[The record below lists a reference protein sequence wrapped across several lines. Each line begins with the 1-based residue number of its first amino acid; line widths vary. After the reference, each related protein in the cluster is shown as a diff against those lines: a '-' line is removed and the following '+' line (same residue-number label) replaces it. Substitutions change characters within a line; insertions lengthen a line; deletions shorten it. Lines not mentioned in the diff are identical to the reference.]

1 MKYPYLTAVL
11 CAALLC
17 GQILSHPVS
26 AAASESAS
34 AGTEEAEVP
43 SESSADCISPAIRV
57 LSARAAM
64 KKNGPVGQTIAF
76 CQDDFTAVLGY
87 TPTEIV
93 LTSLPDPRTGV
104 LKLGGMTLAA
114 GSRLSSTVLS
124 ALCFVPSETDAG
136 SVPVSASFTFTASGS
151 AIETTVPRACM
162 LYLLS
167 APNDAPTASE
177 QLVTT
182 YAEIPVSA
190 SLSAADPEFD
200 DLTYEIVRQ
209 PKKGTVTLNAEDGT
223 FVYTPM
229 SGARGQDVFSW
240 CVTDPWG
247 NQSDVV
253 RTTLS
258 VRRADDALYY
268 ADLDGHPCAAAA
280 MRLTEDGIFS
290 GTSIG
295 DVSFFSPDQSMTR
308 GEFLVCAMRAA
319 GYGEL
324 SPAALPMFANADDI
338 PDYLSGYLA
347 AAHRDGIVQG
357 GVDAMGNTVFDHSG
371 TITRA
376 EAAVLLFRL
385 FEIGTPAAVPVFSE
399 EEEAALPAWSIGAY
413 ASVCSAGI
421 MTQWEPASPVS
432 RALCAGMLSTA
443 MDLHP

>member
-17 GQILSHPVS
+17 GQMLTHPIS
-26 AAASESAS
+26 AADT
-34 AGTEEAEVP
+34 GEAAAPAAE
-43 SESSADCISPAIRV
+43 SADCISPAIRV

-64 KKNGPVGQTIAF
+64 KKNGPAGQTIAF

-93 LTSLPDPRTGV
+93 LTSLPDPRVGV

-124 ALCFVPSETDAG
+124 ALCFVPGETDAL
-136 SVPVSASFTFTASGS
+136 SLPADASFTFTASGS
-151 AIETTVPRACM
+151 AIETTVPRTCM

-167 APNDAPTASE
+167 APNDAPTAAE
-177 QLVTT
+177 RRVTT
-182 YAEIPVSA
+182 YENIPVSA

-209 PKKGTVTLNAEDGT
+209 PKKGTVTLNTEDGS

-229 SGARGQDVFSW
+229 SGAHGKDVFSW

-258 VRRADDALYY
+258 VRRADDNLYY

-290 GTSIG
+290 GTTIG

-308 GEFLVCAMRAA
+308 GEFLVCSMRAA

-324 SPAALPMFANADDI
+324 PPADLPMFANAADI

-347 AAHRDGIVQG
+347 AAHRDGIVRG
-357 GVDAMGNTVFDHSG
+357 GLDAAGNTVFDHSQ
-371 TITRA
+371 TVSRA
-376 EAAVLLFRL
+376 EAAVLLYRL
-385 FEIGTPAAVPVFSE
+385 FDIGTPAAVPVFSE
-399 EEEAALPAWSIGAY
+399 EEEAALPTWSIGAY
-413 ASVCSAGI
+413 ASVCAAGL
-421 MTQWEPASPVS
+421 MTQEEPASPVS
-432 RALCAGMLSTA
+432 RALCAGMLSSA
-443 MDLHP
+443 MDLNP